1 MRQMNNYRPLG
12 HSVTFLDGVERHFL
26 FTLAVVSEIQGH
38 YDLPV
43 GTVMAKLAD
52 DREGFDTLAYLAL
65 TLANDEIMRR
75 NDQTGKDDPLL
86 TEKQVKWLIDVP
98 LAKKILKPIMMA
110 YGYSMPENEEDDDPN

>member
-1 MRQMNNYRPLG
+1 MNDYRPLG

-43 GTVMAKLAD
+43 STVMSKLAD
-52 DREGFDTLAYLAL
+52 DREGYETLAYLA
-65 TLANDEIMRR
+65 TVLANDEIMRR

-98 LAKKILKPIMMA
+98 LAKRILRPIMVA
-110 YGYSMPENEEDDDPN
+110 YGYSMPDSDGEDESE

>member
-1 MRQMNNYRPLG
+1 M
-12 HSVTFLDGVERHFL
+12 TFLDGVERHFL